1 MSNVIPLRPTQPLV
15 HPVTKGDLKHS
26 KHINI
31 LSKIAVSVEPVAQ
44 ARIAASIV
52 YRNEIISVG
61 VCQRKTHPFQA
72 QYGKNKDCIFL
83 HAETDAIKN
92 AVKLLN
98 LDELAKSTLYVCR
111 VKFED
116 YSKKKFLF
124 GMAKPCSGCARAI
137 ANFNISKV
145 VYSLD
150 NEGYQIL

>member
-1 MSNVIPLRPTQPLV
+1 MSNVIPLRLNQSLI

-26 KHINI
+26 KNINI

-52 YRNEIISVG
+52 YRNEIVSVG
-61 VCQRKTHPFQA
+61 VCQKKTHPFQA
-72 QYGKNKDCIFL
+72 QYGKNEDCIYL

-92 AVKLLN
+92 AIKLIGLE
-98 LDELAKSTLYVCR
+98 ELAKSTLYVCR

-124 GMAKPCSGCARAI
+124 GLAKPCIGCARAI
-137 ANFNISKV
+137 ANFNIGKV

-150 NEGYQIL
+150 NEGYQVL